1 MPKGTF
7 DKDTVSPAWF
17 DAVAITLGWF
27 DEMLIDDVVAAA
39 VDTRL
44 KPWQLQA
51 QMGGLIAQ

>member
-7 DKDTVSPAWF
+7 DKDTVSSAWF
-17 DAVAITLGWF
+17 DVTAITLGWF
-27 DEMLIDDVVAAA
+27 DEMLIDDAAAA
-39 VDTRL
+39 VVDTQL